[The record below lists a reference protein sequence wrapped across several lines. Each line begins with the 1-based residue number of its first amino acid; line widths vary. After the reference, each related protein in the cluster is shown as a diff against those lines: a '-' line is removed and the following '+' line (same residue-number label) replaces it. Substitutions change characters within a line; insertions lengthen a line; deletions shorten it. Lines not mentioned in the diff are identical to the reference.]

1 MEARRSKVQPGEVV
15 GYVDQ
20 DALGTLKLSRT
31 QYAQLWGDPFFRSV
45 PLYLHPP
52 ASRERE
58 ALAEIAAMV
67 VSDDAEDPKYVQAS
81 QWHKM
86 KAIAK
91 AVLSEGSGG

>member
-1 MEARRSKVQPGEVV
+1 MEA
-15 GYVDQ
+15 
-20 DALGTLKLSRT
+20 
-31 QYAQLWGDPFFRSV
+31 
-45 PLYLHPP
+45 LYLHPP

-58 ALAEIAAMV
+58 ALTEIAAMV

-91 AVLSEGSGG
+91 AVLSEGGEG

>member
-45 PLYLHPP
+45 PLYLAPP
-52 ASRERE
+52 EPSHKFEPWM
-58 ALAEIAAMV
+58 AA
-67 VSDDAEDPKYVQAS
+67 
-81 QWHKM
+81 HLL
-86 KAIAK
+86 AIAEHDGHPHLHK
-91 AVLSEGSGG
+91 IADAIEDILKGGTDET